1 MRRFFLGLALL
12 AVAGAPV
19 SATAKSSLEGRW
31 KNGRMEILIHP
42 CGRTLCGTVVKAS
55 PKQQAKAQSG
65 SGTSLIGA
73 RVIDNIRPA
82 GTGTYKANVFVA
94 DRDMTARGTIRQVN
108 ADRLNVRGCVIS
120 LICKT
125 TNWDRVGR

>member
-19 SATAKSSLEGRW
+19 SATARSSLEGRW
-31 KNGRMEILIHP
+31 KNGKMEILIHP

>member
-12 AVAGAPV
+12 AITGAPV

-31 KNGRMEILIHP
+31 KNGKMEIVIQP
-42 CGRTLCGTVVKAS
+42 CGRALCGTVVKAS
-55 PKQQAKAQSG
+55 PKQQAKAQRG

-73 RVIDNIRPA
+73 RVIDNIQPA

-94 DRDMTARGTIRQVN
+94 DRDVTARGTIRQVN

-125 TNWDRVGR
+125 THWDRVGR

>member
-1 MRRFFLGLALL
+1 MRRFFLGLALF
-12 AVAGAPV
+12 AITGAPL

-31 KNGRMEILIHP
+31 KNGKMEIVISP

-65 SGTSLIGA
+65 SGTALIGA

-82 GTGTYKANVFVA
+82 GAGTYKANVFVA
-94 DRDMTARGTIRQVN
+94 DRDVTARGTIRQVN

-125 TNWDRVGR
+125 THWDRVGR

>member
-12 AVAGAPV
+12 AVAGSPV
-19 SATAKSSLEGRW
+19 SATARSSLEGRW
-31 KNGRMEILIHP
+31 KNGKMEILIHP

-82 GTGTYKANVFVA
+82 GSGTFKANVFVA
-94 DRDMTARGTIRQVN
+94 DRDMTASVTV
-108 ADRLNVRGCVIS
+108 AGCPA
-120 LICKT
+120 
-125 TNWDRVGR
+125 G